1 MSVCDGIIAVPGLPI
16 GSAII
21 IDGVVKI
28 LQREDF
34 VGISSVP
41 RDVLHLVVLRGSG
54 KGSSCNEDESE
65 VSKQPSMQA
74 SGLVILKESDG
85 TCDGWTVAH
94 KFEASTEEVS
104 SECLDAITIQNM
116 TKSIRNN
123 SMDVQRVIA
132 YDTFTKCEK
141 DDVKSTWNNG
151 LVNLVT
157 SHVLNR
163 LCLKGNGDKIIP
175 SSYRDIYDTENNTPE
190 TDFSDG
196 KSIVYPPIP
205 CVNSKMGNIR
215 VIHHEGTKRYLSKL
229 SPSKRTDLFVNPD
242 RGNQLL
248 CDVLSKYYENKWEVL
263 IGELQFSFVVFLTMG
278 CLSSFEHW

>member
-1 MSVCDGIIAVPGLPI
+1 MSVCDGIIAVPDLPI
-16 GSAII
+16 GSTIV
-21 IDGVVKI
+21 IDGVVKL

-54 KGSSCNEDESE
+54 KGSYNEDASE
-65 VSKQPSMQA
+65 ASEQPSMQA

-94 KFEASTEEVS
+94 KFETSTEEVS
-104 SECLDAITIQNM
+104 SESLDAMSIQNL

-123 SMDVQRVIA
+123 SMDVQRVIT
-132 YDTFTKCEK
+132 YDTFLNSEEV
-141 DDVKSTWNNG
+141 DAKSTWNNG

-157 SHVLNR
+157 SHVLKR
-163 LCLKGNGDKIIP
+163 LCLKGDGDKIIP
-175 SSYRDIYDTENNTPE
+175 SSYRDIYDTDNNKPEN
-190 TDFSDG
+190 DFRDG

-205 CVNSKMGNIR
+205 CVSSKMGKIR
-215 VIHHEGTKRYLSKL
+215 VIHHEGTKRYLAKL
-229 SPSKRTDLFVNPD
+229 SPSERTALFVNPD

-248 CDVLSKYYENKWEVL
+248 CDVLTKFYENKWEIL